1 MTVEEKKVK
10 WSKFYPGVYMKSQ
23 KHNQGELKEIKV
35 KIEKDVVED
44 FEKMVKNTNFSIEE
58 LVVIALKRFRS
69 SHADY
74 LKQVPMTE

>member
-1 MTVEEKKVK
+1 
-10 WSKFYPGVYMKSQ
+10 MKSQ
-23 KHNQGELKEIKV
+23 KHKQGELKEIKV